1 MTRPKRPFNPASCP
15 GCQVDPQDLG
25 EIKGKL
31 DMIHEAQKTMA
42 QSHGAKL
49 DALDGRMRKVETR
62 SAVFSSGLGAAAGL
76 TMAICVEF
84 VRNALRRS

>member
-31 DMIHEAQKTMA
+31 DMIHEAQK
-42 QSHGAKL
+42 SHGNKL

>member
-1 MTRPKRPFNPASCP
+1 MTRTKRPASSANCS
-15 GCQVDPQDLG
+15 GCSVNPQDLG

-31 DMIHEAQKTMA
+31 DMVLDNQKVHGTRLEAM
-42 QSHGAKL
+42 
-49 DALDGRMRKVETR
+49 DGRLRKVETKT
-62 SAVFSSGLGAAAGL
+62 AVVSSGLGAAAGL